1 MFNIKISSISFIFL
15 FAFSLNAESKLY
27 KWVDDHGVTHY
38 GEIIPPE
45 YADKERDSLKKSG
58 MLDKRAVKISPEE
71 AQAKK
76 DNEQKIKMETQ
87 AATEQSRRESALLN
101 TYSNEEEIDL
111 ALKRSV
117 VLVNARIESNKMLLK
132 SSQDSL
138 DEHKKEF
145 DQRTKLG
152 KKIFPSLIEDIAQS
166 ETRVAKFQ
174 NELRISEEEL
184 INVTARFENDKLVYR
199 RLKGGSRSK

>member
-45 YADKERDSLKKSG
+45 YANKERDSLKKSG

-199 RLKGGSRSK
+199 RLKGGSQSK

>member
-199 RLKGGSRSK
+199 RLKGGSQSK

>member
-1 MFNIKISSISFIFL
+1 
-15 FAFSLNAESKLY
+15 
-27 KWVDDHGVTHY
+27 
-38 GEIIPPE
+38 
-45 YADKERDSLKKSG
+45 
-58 MLDKRAVKISPEE
+58 
-71 AQAKK
+71 
-76 DNEQKIKMETQ
+76 
-87 AATEQSRRESALLN
+87 
-101 TYSNEEEIDL
+101 
-111 ALKRSV
+111 

-199 RLKGGSRSK
+199 RLKGGSQSK

>member
-45 YADKERDSLKKSG
+45 YANKERDSLKKSG

-152 KKIFPSLIEDIAQS
+152 KKIFPSLLEDIAQS